1 MALYKNPTQLLQRLI
16 HFNTTNPP
24 GNEVECVHY
33 IQNVL
38 REVGIES
45 TIVAKDPQRP
55 NLISRLKGRGDAAP
69 LLLQGHVDVVTTAH
83 QDWKYPPF
91 DAVEA
96 DGFIWGRGAL
106 DMKSGVAMMLAAFM
120 RAKAEGIEL
129 PGDVI
134 LTILSDEEVGGVY
147 GARYLVEN
155 HAHLFEGVRY
165 ALGEFGGFTMHLM
178 GKRFY
183 PIQVQEKQCCTVQ
196 ATLRGPGG
204 HGSLPM
210 HGGAMA
216 KLGRMLQTLDEQRLP
231 VHVTPVIEQMITA
244 IATAMPE
251 PVSGLLL
258 QLLDPNKT
266 DEILNMLGGIGQTL
280 DALLHNTVN
289 ATIVQGGEKFNVIP
303 SAITVHMDG
312 RLLPGFT
319 PAQVLDELH
328 ALIGEEVELEVTYF
342 DEGSARADMALYET
356 LAEIL
361 RENDPDGVPIPYM
374 MPAVTDGRFFSR
386 LGIQTYGFMPVQLPE
401 DFNFMETIH
410 AANERIPVA
419 AVQAGTE
426 AMYQA
431 LLRLGK
437 A

>member
-1 MALYKNPTQLLQRLI
+1 
-16 HFNTTNPP
+16 
-24 GNEVECVHY
+24 
-33 IQNVL
+33 
-38 REVGIES
+38 
-45 TIVAKDPQRP
+45 
-55 NLISRLKGRGDAAP
+55 
-69 LLLQGHVDVVTTAH
+69 
-83 QDWKYPPF
+83 
-91 DAVEA
+91 
-96 DGFIWGRGAL
+96 
-106 DMKSGVAMMLAAFM
+106 
-120 RAKAEGIEL
+120 
-129 PGDVI
+129 
-134 LTILSDEEVGGVY
+134 
-147 GARYLVEN
+147 
-155 HAHLFEGVRY
+155 
-165 ALGEFGGFTMHLM
+165 
-178 GKRFY
+178 
-183 PIQVQEKQCCTVQ
+183 
-196 ATLRGPGG
+196 
-204 HGSLPM
+204 
-210 HGGAMA
+210 
-216 KLGRMLQTLDEQRLP
+216 
-231 VHVTPVIEQMITA
+231 MITA